1 MRKVL
6 FICVL
11 FAALASSVHAERW
24 LQDIVTLETNETSIT
39 LDNRFI
45 QPVIFDGFLFYQ
57 LPSWYTNNV
66 AMTWASVYHPYDY
79 IATTIHSELITN
91 AVLEVTGLERV
102 VVAGDRLY
110 FTNDVPRGILL
121 LRFRME

>member
-1 MRKVL
+1 MRKVIFL
-6 FICVL
+6 CVL
-11 FAALASSVHAERW
+11 FAILASSASAERW
-24 LQDIVTLETNETSIT
+24 MQKLVSLETNEASFT
-39 LDNRFI
+39 LDNRFT

-66 AMTWASVYHPYDY
+66 AMTWGSAEHPYDY
-79 IATTIHSELITN
+79 HATTIHSELISN